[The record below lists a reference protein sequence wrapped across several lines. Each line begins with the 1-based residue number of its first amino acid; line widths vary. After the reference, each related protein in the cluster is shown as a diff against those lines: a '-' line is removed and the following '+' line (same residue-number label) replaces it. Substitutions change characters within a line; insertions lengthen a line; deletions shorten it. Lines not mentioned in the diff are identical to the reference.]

1 VEDGCLDESMPHP
14 GRAAGHCAGI
24 FCEDERVNRSTDWH
38 DLAQAISATTG
49 HKLASAPDEA
59 VLGGSVSA
67 CLRWLSDAGP
77 MFIKVAGADRAW
89 ALDAEADGLRALA
102 SASAIRVPRVLGAG
116 LASNRAWLALEWIGL
131 VSPAPRSEARLG
143 ELLAGQHR
151 ATSASF
157 GWHCTNT
164 IGLTEQMNEPDADWA
179 RFYAARRLGFQLD
192 IVEASGGGR
201 LLDRGRR
208 LCERVPALLGGHTP
222 VPALLHGDLWAGNHA
237 EDSAG
242 NPVIFDPAVY
252 FGDREADIA
261 MTRLFGGYGRAFYS
275 AYEAAWP
282 LEAGAAER
290 VPLYNLYHVL
300 NHFNLFGGGY
310 RRQAED
316 MIERLLAEVE

>member
-1 VEDGCLDESMPHP
+1 VGGGCLAP
-14 GRAAGHCAGI
+14 GAGHRTVI
-24 FCEDERVNRSTDWH
+24 FCENERVNRSADWH
-38 DLAQAISATTG
+38 DLAQAISAITG
-49 HKLASAPDEA
+49 RKLARAPDET
-59 VLGGSVSA
+59 VSGGSVGV
-67 CLRWLSDAGP
+67 CLRWMSDAGP
-77 MFIKVAGADRAW
+77 VFVKVAGADRAW
-89 ALDAEADGLRALA
+89 AFDAEADGLRALA
-102 SASAIRVPRVLGAG
+102 SAGAIRVPRVLGTG
-116 LASNRAWLALEWIGL
+116 VASNRAWLALEWIDL
-131 VSPAPRSEARLG
+131 VSPASRSEARLG
-143 ELLAGQHR
+143 ELLAEQHR
-151 ATSASF
+151 ATSATF
-157 GWHCTNT
+157 GWHRANT
-164 IGLTEQMNEPDADWA
+164 IGLTEQKNEPDTDWA

-208 LCERVPALLGGHTP
+208 LCECVPALLGAHSP
-222 VPALLHGDLWAGNHA
+222 VASLLHGDLWAGNHA

-242 NPVIFDPAVY
+242 NPVIFDPAVH

-261 MTRLFGGYGRAFYS
+261 MTRLFGGYGRAFYA

-316 MIERLLAEVE
+316 MTERLLAEVE

>member
-1 VEDGCLDESMPHP
+1 MPHP
-14 GRAAGHCAGI
+14 GRSAGHCVGI
-24 FCEDERVNRSTDWH
+24 FCEDERVNRSADWH

-59 VLGGSVSA
+59 VSGGSVSA
-67 CLRWLSDAGP
+67 CLHWTSDVGP

-89 ALDAEADGLRALA
+89 AFDAEADGLRALA

-116 LASNRAWLALEWIGL
+116 VASNRAWLALEWIDL

-143 ELLAGQHR
+143 ELLAEQHR
-151 ATSASF
+151 ATSANF
-157 GWHCTNT
+157 GWHRTNT

-179 RFYAARRLGFQLD
+179 RFYAARRLGVQLD
-192 IVEASGGGR
+192 IVEAGGHRGR

-208 LCERVPALLGGHTP
+208 LCECVPALLGGHTP
-222 VPALLHGDLWAGNHA
+222 VPTLLHGDLWAGNHA

-252 FGDREADIA
+252 YGDREADIA

>member
-1 VEDGCLDESMPHP
+1 M
-14 GRAAGHCAGI
+14 
-24 FCEDERVNRSTDWH
+24 NRSPDWQ

-49 HKLASAPDEA
+49 HKLAPAPGES
-59 VLGGSVSA
+59 VSGGSVSA
-67 CLRWLSDAGP
+67 CLRWMSYAGP

-89 ALDAEADGLRALA
+89 AFDAEADGLRALA

-116 LASNRAWLALEWIGL
+116 VASNRAWLALEWIGF

-143 ELLAGQHR
+143 ELLAEQHR
-151 ATSASF
+151 TTSASF
-157 GWHCTNT
+157 GWHRTNT
-164 IGLTEQMNEPDADWA
+164 IGLTEQKNEPDADWA

-192 IVEASGGGR
+192 IVEAAGHGDR

-208 LCERVPALLGGHTP
+208 LCECVPALLGVHTP

-242 NPVIFDPAVY
+242 NPVIFDPAVH

-261 MTRLFGGYGRAFYS
+261 MTRLFGGFGASFYG

-282 LEAGAAER
+282 LDAGAAER

-300 NHFNLFGGGY
+300 NHFNLFGGAY

-316 MIERLLAEVE
+316 MIERLLAEVG